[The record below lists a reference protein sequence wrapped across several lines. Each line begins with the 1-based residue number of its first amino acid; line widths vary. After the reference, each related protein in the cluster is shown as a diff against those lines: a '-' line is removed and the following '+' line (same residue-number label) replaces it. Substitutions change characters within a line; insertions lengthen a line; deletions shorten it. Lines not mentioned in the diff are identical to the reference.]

1 MKWDIKEIYEAL
13 SIKKSLVENF
23 RFEKISIDS
32 RNLNDKSLF
41 VPIKGEKFDG
51 HNFIDDAA
59 SKGVKFS
66 LVEKN
71 KKNLVK
77 DKTIKLIEVSDT
89 QESLLKLAKHV
100 RKKETWLTSISI

>member
-41 VPIKGEKFDG
+41 IP
-51 HNFIDDAA
+51 
-59 SKGVKFS
+59 
-66 LVEKN
+66 
-71 KKNLVK
+71 
-77 DKTIKLIEVSDT
+77 
-89 QESLLKLAKHV
+89 LKAK
-100 RKKETWLTSISI
+100 I